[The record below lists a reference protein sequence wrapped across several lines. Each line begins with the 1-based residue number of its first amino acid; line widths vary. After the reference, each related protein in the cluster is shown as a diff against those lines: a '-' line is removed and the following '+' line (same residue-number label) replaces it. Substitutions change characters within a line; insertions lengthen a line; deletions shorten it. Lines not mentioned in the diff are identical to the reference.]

1 MRARGLCFSTLLIAA
16 CSTDVSTTGSTEQ
29 AGPNPNAAVQPGTA
43 VLEEDSPGLL
53 AQATISDAVARAVA
67 LKRFPGG
74 QVVDAEI
81 DQDAGRVVYK
91 YELRIVSERRS
102 VDVDIDAKTGAVV
115 AVAEE
120 DVDDEADRQADT
132 RLDTR
137 RAPSVDPRSLR
148 PARQRPRVYI
158 ASAQR

>member
-1 MRARGLCFSTLLIAA
+1 MRARGLFFAGSLLIAG
-16 CSTDVSTTGSTEQ
+16 CSSDVTTADSAEQ
-29 AGPNPNAAVQPGTA
+29 AGPNAAVQPGTA

-53 AQATISDAVARAVA
+53 AQATISDAAARAVA
-67 LKRFPGG
+67 LERFPGG
-74 QVVDAEI
+74 QIVDAEI

-91 YELRIVSERRS
+91 YEVRVASERRR
-102 VDVDIDAKTGAVV
+102 VDVDIDAKTGAIV
-115 AVAEE
+115 AVEE
-120 DVDDEADRQADT
+120 DDVEDAADRQADA

-137 RAPSVDPRSLR
+137 RAPSAAPRSLR